1 MALFCLAVAVVSWL
15 LDDALKN
22 SGYDL
27 QGKERFNISSIVTA
41 EVQNMMG
48 LGPGL
53 RLDYRLT
60 LSLVGERNL
69 VAGNASGEEF
79 FLASLAG
86 AGRGGE
92 NLKIL
97 PPRGGLARILR
108 NVCPAGA
115 DVFFTRDRAG
125 ILGTKVRLARM

>member
-1 MALFCLAVAVVSWL
+1 MAEQAEPVVALFCLAVAVVSWL

-60 LSLVGERNL
+60 LQRFHPGIFWVQALFE
-69 VAGNASGEEF
+69 
-79 FLASLAG
+79 
-86 AGRGGE
+86 
-92 NLKIL
+92 LK
-97 PPRGGLARILR
+97 
-108 NVCPAGA
+108 
-115 DVFFTRDRAG
+115 
-125 ILGTKVRLARM
+125 